1 MRNVRAP
8 HVLQPRPSS
17 PVRSPPGTRS
27 GASRLRDRS
36 QTRASPAAQKALG
49 RTVRRFDD
57 GVWARHRFDVVAFG
71 SFAKFSQDEAL
82 RAHLLSTGDA
92 VLVEASPR
100 DRVWGIGLGRDN
112 PLVQQPARW
121 RGQNLLGFA
130 LVHARDV
137 LRGVREAVA
146 PGPWLAAG

>member
-1 MRNVRAP
+1 M
-8 HVLQPRPSS
+8 
-17 PVRSPPGTRS
+17 
-27 GASRLRDRS
+27 RDRS

>member
-1 MRNVRAP
+1 MVNGVTYVTAE
-8 HVLQPRPSS
+8 QFMM
-17 PVRSPPGTRS
+17 
-27 GASRLRDRS
+27 ASKARLFGDGEALERILAE
-36 QTRASPAAQKALG
+36 ASPAAQKALG
-49 RTVRRFDD
+49 RAVRRFDD
-57 GVWARHRFDVVAFG
+57 GVWARHRFEVVAFG

-137 LRGVREAVA
+137 LRGVREGVA
-146 PGPWLAAG
+146 PGPWVVAG